1 MENLRLSKDS
11 RPHLRAITLR
21 ASPLGPG
28 NCRVTILEESIIYL
42 LAAII
47 SVPISKR
54 LGFGSVLGY
63 LCAGILIGPFGFG
76 FIHEP
81 EHILHF
87 AELGV
92 VFLLFIIGL
101 ELKPSRLWIMR
112 KMVFGLGTA
121 QVVVSAA
128 VIAVLAW
135 FYGLETGT
143 SIVIGLILALSSTAF
158 VLQMLAEKR
167 QLSTQYGRAAFSI
180 LLLQD
185 LAVIPLIALLP
196 LLGARVGV
204 TSGFDVAEIA
214 LVIGTMAL
222 LIVGGRLVLKP
233 VLYTVAAAGIPELF
247 TATALLVVIG
257 SALLMDFAGMSMVLG
272 AFLAG
277 MLLADSEYRH
287 QLEADIAPFKG
298 LLLGLFFIA
307 VGMSVNV
314 NLLLEMPGRILLFV
328 AGIMASKAIVLV
340 VLARLFGMCDRRN
353 ALSLAAVMSQ
363 GGEFAFVLFALAARE
378 RLVPLELIDELILA
392 VAVSMLLTP
401 FVYLLNE
408 RFSSRLG
415 SPESPRFDDIPEEDH
430 EVIIAGFGRVGQIVG
445 RLLQSINKPF
455 TALEIDSSQVDIV
468 RRYGNSVH
476 FGDAARSRRKQGENT
491 RPGHGR
497 HGDLTAHRR
506 DRKAPVPEPQDHR
519 ARTQPPARSQAHGRG
534 RPPYLPRYAV
544 IESRDG
550 RKRADLARIRCERG
564 APHIRHVPGSG
575 REAAGRAIRAAGL
588 GGEADPVREGRRE
601 GTRVHPRTGP
611 AAPALTARTTAD
623 GRAATHRYPKR
634 DDLAW

>member
-1 MENLRLSKDS
+1 
-11 RPHLRAITLR
+11 
-21 ASPLGPG
+21 
-28 NCRVTILEESIIYL
+28 VTILQEAIIYL

-76 FIHEP
+76 FVHEP

-101 ELKPSRLWIMR
+101 ELKPSRLWVMR

-121 QVVVSAA
+121 QVLVSAA
-128 VIAVLAW
+128 VIALLAW
-135 FYGLETGT
+135 LYGLGAQT
-143 SIVIGLILALSSTAF
+143 SVVVGLILALSSTAF
-158 VLQMLAEKR
+158 VLQMLAEKK
-167 QLSTQYGRAAFSI
+167 QLGSQYGRAAFSI

-185 LAVIPLIALLP
+185 LAVIPLIAILP
-196 LLGARVGV
+196 LLGARANLD
-204 TSGFDVAEIA
+204 SGFDTAEVA
-214 LVIGTMAL
+214 VTIGTLVL
-222 LIVGGRLVLKP
+222 LIVGGRLALKP
-233 VLYTVAAAGIPELF
+233 ILYTVAAAGIPELF

-257 SALLMDFAGMSMVLG
+257 SALLMEFAGMSMVLG
-272 AFLAG
+272 AFIAG

-307 VGMSVNV
+307 VGMSVNIS
-314 NLLLEMPGRILLFV
+314 LLLEVPGRIMLFV
-328 AGIMASKAIVLV
+328 AGLMVSKALVLV
-340 VLARLFGMCDRRN
+340 VLARMFGMCDRQN
-353 ALSLAAVMSQ
+353 AMSLAAVMSQ

-378 RLVPLELIDELILA
+378 RLVPAGLIDELILA

-408 RFSSRLG
+408 RFGAKLG
-415 SPESPRFDDIPEEDH
+415 SPDAPPFDDIPEEDH

-445 RLLQSINKPF
+445 RLLRSINKPF

-476 FGDAARSRRKQGENT
+476 FGDAARSEV
-491 RPGHGR
+491 
-497 HGDLTAHRR
+497 L
-506 DRKAPVPEPQDHR
+506 
-519 ARTQPPARSQAHGRG
+519 
-534 RPPYLPRYAV
+534 
-544 IESRDG
+544 
-550 RKRADLARIRCERG
+550 
-564 APHIRHVPGSG
+564 
-575 REAAGRAIRAAGL
+575 RAAGAARAKILVLALADMETSLHIAETAKRQFPNLTIVARAHNRRHAHKLMDIGVDKIFRDTLLSSLAMGESVLEKL
-588 GGEADPVREGRRE
+588 GLDDNDVRHVADTFRDADEKLLMEQYAMQDSEEKLIQSAKDAALELESILEQDLRRQ
-601 GTRVHPRTGP
+601 G
-611 AAPALTARTTAD
+611 
-623 GRAATHRYPKR
+623 
-634 DDLAW
+634 

>member
-1 MENLRLSKDS
+1 M
-11 RPHLRAITLR
+11 
-21 ASPLGPG
+21 
-28 NCRVTILEESIIYL
+28 TILQESIIYL

-101 ELKPSRLWIMR
+101 ELKPARLWIMR

-121 QVVVSAA
+121 QVLVSAA
-128 VIAVLAW
+128 LIAVLAW
-135 FYGLETGT
+135 FYGLEAQT
-143 SIVIGLILALSSTAF
+143 SIVVGLILALSSTAF
-158 VLQMLAEKR
+158 VLQMLAEKK
-167 QLSTQYGRAAFSI
+167 QLSTQFGRAAFSI

-196 LLGARVGV
+196 LLGARAGLD
-204 TSGFDVAEIA
+204 SGFDPVE
-214 LVIGTMAL
+214 VGMMIGTLVL
-222 LIVGGRLVLKP
+222 LIVGGRLALKP
-233 VLYTVAAAGIPELF
+233 VLSTVAAAGIPELF

-257 SALLMDFAGMSMVLG
+257 SALLMEFAGMSMVLG
-272 AFLAG
+272 AFIAG

-307 VGMSVNV
+307 VGMSVNIG
-314 NLLLEMPGRILLFV
+314 LLLDIPGRIMLLV
-328 AGIMASKAIVLV
+328 AGLMVSKAVVLI

-353 ALSLAAVMSQ
+353 AFSLAAVMSQ

-378 RLVPLELIDELILA
+378 RLVPAGVIDELILA

-408 RFSSRLG
+408 RVGAKLG
-415 SPESPRFDDIPEEDH
+415 KAEAPQFDDIPEEEH

-476 FGDAARSRRKQGENT
+476 FGDAAR
-491 RPGHGR
+491 
-497 HGDLTAHRR
+497 
-506 DRKAPVPEPQDHR
+506 PEV
-519 ARTQPPARSQAHGRG
+519 
-534 RPPYLPRYAV
+534 L
-544 IESRDG
+544 
-550 RKRADLARIRCERG
+550 
-564 APHIRHVPGSG
+564 
-575 REAAGRAIRAAGL
+575 RAAG
-588 GGEADPVREGRRE
+588 
-601 GTRVHPRTGP
+601 
-611 AAPALTARTTAD
+611 AAHAKILVLATAD
-623 GRAATHRYPKR
+623 METSLHIAETAKRQFPNLTIIARAHNRRHAHKLMDVGVDKIFR
-634 DDLAW
+634 DTLLSSLAMGESVLVNLGFDDNDVRHVSDTFRDADEKLLMEQYAMHESEEKLIQSARDAARELESILEQDLRRQG

>member
-1 MENLRLSKDS
+1 M
-11 RPHLRAITLR
+11 TL
-21 ASPLGPG
+21 LQ
-28 NCRVTILEESIIYL
+28 ESIIYL

-63 LCAGILIGPFGFG
+63 LAAGIIIGPFGFG
-76 FIHEP
+76 LIHEP
-81 EHILHF
+81 QHILHF

-121 QVVVSAA
+121 QVLVSAL
-128 VIAVLAW
+128 VIGLLAW
-135 FYGLETGT
+135 LYGLSTTT
-143 SIVIGLILALSSTAF
+143 SAVIGLILALSSTAF
-158 VLQMLAEKR
+158 VLQMLAEKK
-167 QLSTQYGRAAFSI
+167 QLTSHYGRAAFSI

-185 LAVIPLIALLP
+185 LAVIPLLAILP
-196 LLGARVGV
+196 LLGVKAVMAG
-204 TSGFDVAEIA
+204 GFDVTGAGIGVATIA
-214 LVIGTMAL
+214 AL
-222 LIVGGRLVLKP
+222 IIGGRFLLKP
-233 VLYTVAAAGIPELF
+233 TLHMVAAAGIPELF

-257 SALLMDFAGMSMVLG
+257 AALLMEVAGMSMVLG

-307 VGMSVNV
+307 VGMSVNI
-314 NLLLEMPGRILLFV
+314 NLLLEVPAKILLFV
-328 AGIMASKAIVLV
+328 AALMLAKALVLIP
-340 VLARLFGMCDRRN
+340 LARLFGMCDWRN

-363 GGEFAFVLFALAARE
+363 GGEFAFVLFAVATRE
-378 RLVPLELIDELILA
+378 RLIPAALIDELILA

-408 RFSSRLG
+408 RLG
-415 SPESPRFDDIPEEDH
+415 KKVEKPAEPDFDEPPDDRD

-445 RLLQSINKPF
+445 RLLTSIDKPF

-476 FGDAARSRRKQGENT
+476 FGDASRSEVLRAAGAGHAKVLVLATAAMATSLHIAETAKRQFPNLTIVARAHNRRHAHKLMDAGVDHIIRDTLLSSIAMGERVLEKLGLDDN
-491 RPGHGR
+491 
-497 HGDLTAHRR
+497 D
-506 DRKAPVPEPQDHR
+506 
-519 ARTQPPARSQAHGRG
+519 
-534 RPPYLPRYAV
+534 
-544 IESRDG
+544 
-550 RKRADLARIRCERG
+550 
-564 APHIRHVPGSG
+564 IRHVSDMF
-575 REAAGRAIRAAGL
+575 RERDEKLLLEQHAIQDSEEKLIQSSRDSA
-588 GGEADPVREGRRE
+588 RELESILEEDRR
-601 GTRVHPRTGP
+601 RKP
-611 AAPALTARTTAD
+611 
-623 GRAATHRYPKR
+623 
-634 DDLAW
+634 

>member
-1 MENLRLSKDS
+1 
-11 RPHLRAITLR
+11 
-21 ASPLGPG
+21 
-28 NCRVTILEESIIYL
+28 VTILQESIIYL

-101 ELKPSRLWIMR
+101 ELKPARLWIMR

-121 QVVVSAA
+121 QVLVSAA

-135 FYGLETGT
+135 LYGLEAQT
-143 SIVIGLILALSSTAF
+143 SVVVGLILALSSTAF
-158 VLQMLAEKR
+158 VLQMLAEKK
-167 QLSTQYGRAAFSI
+167 QLNTQFGRAAFSI

-196 LLGARVGV
+196 LLGARAGLD
-204 TSGFDVAEIA
+204 SGFDPVE
-214 LVIGTMAL
+214 VGMMIGTLVL
-222 LIVGGRLVLKP
+222 LIVGGRLALKP
-233 VLYTVAAAGIPELF
+233 VLSTVAAAGIPELF

-257 SALLMDFAGMSMVLG
+257 SALLMEFAGMSMVLG
-272 AFLAG
+272 AFIAG

-307 VGMSVNV
+307 VGMSVNIS
-314 NLLLEMPGRILLFV
+314 LLLDIPGRIMLLV
-328 AGIMASKAIVLV
+328 AGLMVSKAVVLI
-340 VLARLFGMCDRRN
+340 VLARLFGMCDRPN

-378 RLVPLELIDELILA
+378 RLVPAGVIDELILA

-408 RFSSRLG
+408 RFSAKLG
-415 SPESPRFDDIPEEDH
+415 KAEAPQFDDIPEEEH

-476 FGDAARSRRKQGENT
+476 FGDAAR
-491 RPGHGR
+491 
-497 HGDLTAHRR
+497 
-506 DRKAPVPEPQDHR
+506 PEV
-519 ARTQPPARSQAHGRG
+519 
-534 RPPYLPRYAV
+534 L
-544 IESRDG
+544 
-550 RKRADLARIRCERG
+550 
-564 APHIRHVPGSG
+564 
-575 REAAGRAIRAAGL
+575 RAAGATHAKIL
-588 GGEADPVREGRRE
+588 VLA
-601 GTRVHPRTGP
+601 
-611 AAPALTARTTAD
+611 TAD
-623 GRAATHRYPKR
+623 METSLHIAETAKRQFPNLTIIARAHNRRHAHKLMDIGVDKIFR
-634 DDLAW
+634 DTLLSSLAMGESVLEKLGFNGNDVRHVSGTFRDADEKLLLEQYAMHESEEKLIQSAKDAARELESILEQDLRRQG

>member
-1 MENLRLSKDS
+1 LAKDYGM
-11 RPHLRAITLR
+11 TL
-21 ASPLGPG
+21 LQ
-28 NCRVTILEESIIYL
+28 ESIIYL

-101 ELKPSRLWIMR
+101 ELKPARLWIMR

-121 QVVVSAA
+121 QVLVSAA
-128 VIAVLAW
+128 AIAALAW
-135 FYGLETGT
+135 LYGLGAQT
-143 SIVIGLILALSSTAF
+143 SVVVGLVLALSSTAF
-158 VLQMLAEKR
+158 VLQMLAEKK
-167 QLSTQYGRAAFSI
+167 QLATQFGRAAFSI

-185 LAVIPLIALLP
+185 LAVIPLIAILP
-196 LLGARVGV
+196 LLGASAGADG
-204 TSGFDVAEIA
+204 GFDLGELGIM
-214 LVIGTMAL
+214 IGTLAL
-222 LIVGGRLVLKP
+222 LIVGGRLALKP
-233 VLYTVAAAGIPELF
+233 ILYTVAAAGIPELF

-257 SALLMDFAGMSMVLG
+257 SALLMEFAGMSMVLG
-272 AFLAG
+272 AFIAG

-307 VGMSVNV
+307 VGMSVNIS
-314 NLLLEMPGRILLFV
+314 LLLESPDRILLFV
-328 AGIMASKAIVLV
+328 VGLMASKALVLV
-340 VLARLFGMCDRRN
+340 VLSRLFGICDRRN
-353 ALSLAAVMSQ
+353 AWSLAAVMSQ

-378 RLVPLELIDELILA
+378 RLVPAGLIDELILA

-408 RFSSRLG
+408 RASSKLDSSW
-415 SPESPRFDDIPEEDH
+415 SPEFDDIPEENN

-445 RLLQSINKPF
+445 RLLRSIGKPF

-468 RRYGNSVH
+468 RRYGNAVH
-476 FGDAARSRRKQGENT
+476 FGDAAR
-491 RPGHGR
+491 
-497 HGDLTAHRR
+497 
-506 DRKAPVPEPQDHR
+506 PEVLR
-519 ARTQPPARSQAHGRG
+519 AAG
-534 RPPYLPRYAV
+534 
-544 IESRDG
+544 
-550 RKRADLARIRCERG
+550 
-564 APHIRHVPGSG
+564 
-575 REAAGRAIRAAGL
+575 AGRAKILVIAMADMETSLHLAETAKRQFPNLTIIARAHNRRHAHKLMDIGVDHIFRDTLLSSLAMGESVLSKLGL
-588 GGEADPVREGRRE
+588 DENDVRHVSETFREADEKLLLEQYAMQDSEDQLIQSARDAARELE
-601 GTRVHPRTGP
+601 SI
-611 AAPALTARTTAD
+611 LE
-623 GRAATHRYPKR
+623 R
-634 DDLAW
+634 DLERQG